1 MGVRETLL
9 AVNWEN
15 SHFLHVY
22 IGKTKI
28 KGMMVERVNVIETA
42 SVTVIRLSVRQANR
56 VKTPQR
62 QDTTTLVASTR

>member
-22 IGKTKI
+22 TGKI
-28 KGMMVERVNVIETA
+28 KIEGMMVERVNVIETA
-42 SVTVIRLSVRQANR
+42 RVNSHQA
-56 VKTPQR
+56 VHK
-62 QDTTTLVASTR
+62 AC

>member
-22 IGKTKI
+22 TGEIKI
-28 KGMMVERVNVIETA
+28 EGMMVERVNVIETA
-42 SVTVIRLSVRQANR
+42 R
-56 VKTPQR
+56 VN
-62 QDTTTLVASTR
+62 SH